1 MKGNPFA
8 VTTPEVMSADEIVKL
23 FVKADPDIQLNAPG
37 HLFVHG
43 HRGSGKSMAL
53 RLLSPDCQTIL
64 QNRPLNEHSFF
75 AVYATVKATEL
86 DIHEFSRIQDE
97 SSGFIL
103 AEHLLVTFFAGKL
116 FRCMLDMCLPDLS
129 TPTAFEQL
137 KNLVTYNVVR
147 RLKDEGLEVN
157 IFEEICAA
165 SDSKELLGK
174 IQTLLD
180 DVHIQTVRYLRRRGT
195 TQEFVAYD
203 GPLLGF
209 QDFLLPL
216 LRNLKTIKVL
226 PQGPVYLLVD
236 DADNLNLLQTL
247 VLNTWVSYRTTE
259 DVSLK
264 ISTQLRYKTYS
275 TTTGNR
281 IEIAHD
287 YAEVNAFSMFTGGNG
302 EKYANWVRAVV
313 EKRLLAYGIVEKT
326 ADQFFPPDEAQE
338 NAIREL
344 ANKRKAEWPE
354 SGTGARPGDDAYRYA
369 RPDYIKSLGGT
380 AKVTHTYRYAGFD
393 QLVHVSS
400 GIVRHFLESASRMYA
415 KQSTKDSLRSGIDSI
430 DEQEIDFIQPAVQD
444 DIVRALA
451 DELMEKE
458 FDKLLAES
466 DPITG
471 SRNVKCTID
480 DLKNLKTL
488 IKSLGGIFY
497 EVLISD
503 RSERRVLTFA
513 LSNTISDRVEKVIRL
528 GVENG
533 YFYESYVGSK
543 DGRSRTRRYV
553 LTRRIAPYFKLD
565 PTGFS
570 GYLFVTNELL
580 HLAIDDDIKA
590 IAYFR
595 SNRLNETP
603 NDQTSLFTG
612 EHHAE

>member
-1 MKGNPFA
+1 MKGNPFS
-8 VTTPEVMSADEIVKL
+8 VTTPETMSADEIVKL
-23 FVKADPDIQLNAPG
+23 FVQADPNIQLTSPG
-37 HLFVHG
+37 HLFVNG

-53 RLLSPDCQTIL
+53 RLLSPDCQTIV
-64 QNRPLNEHSFF
+64 QDRPLCEHPFF

-86 DIHEFSRIQDE
+86 DLHEFSRVQDE

-116 FRCMLDMCLPDLS
+116 FRSLLEMCSSELS
-129 TPTAFEQL
+129 MPPAFEQL
-137 KNLVTYNVVR
+137 RALVKNYINTPLN
-147 RLKDEGLEVN
+147 DEGLE
-157 IFEEICAA
+157 EEEFGEILEA
-165 SDSKELLGK
+165 SNSSELLVK
-174 IQTLLD
+174 VQTLLD
-180 DVHIQTVRYLRRRGT
+180 RIHIRTVRYLRKRGT
-195 TQEFVAYD
+195 TNEYIGYD

-216 LRNLKTIKVL
+216 LRNLKTVKVL
-226 PQGPVYLLVD
+226 PQGPVYLLID

-247 VLNTWVSYRTTE
+247 VLNTWVSYRTTG

-302 EKYANWVRAVV
+302 EKYSEWVRAIV
-313 EKRLLAYGIVEKT
+313 EKRLVAYGIVEKS
-326 ADQFFPPDEAQE
+326 ADQFFPLDEAQE
-338 NAIREL
+338 KAIRQMGD
-344 ANKRKAEWPE
+344 KRKLEWPE
-354 SGTGARPGDDAYRYA
+354 SGSGARPGDDAYRYA
-369 RPDYIKSLGGT
+369 RPDYIKSLGGS
-380 AKVTHTYRYAGFD
+380 AKASHTYRYAGFD

-415 KQSTKDSLRSGIDSI
+415 KQSSKDSLQSGGGATN
-430 DEQEIDFIQPAVQD
+430 EPKVEFIQPTIQD
-444 DIVRALA
+444 DVVRALA

-488 IKSLGGIFY
+488 IKSIGGIFY

-580 HLAIDDDIKA
+580 HIAIEDDAKA

-595 SNRLNETP
+595 RSRLNEKP
-603 NDQTSLFTG
+603 NDQVSLFPG
-612 EHHAE
+612 ENHAE

>member
-1 MKGNPFA
+1 MKGNPFS
-8 VTTPEVMSADEIVKL
+8 VTTPETMSADEIVKL
-23 FVKADPDIQLNAPG
+23 FVQADPNIQLTSPG

-53 RLLSPDCQTIL
+53 RLLSPDCQTIV
-64 QNRPLNEHSFF
+64 QGRPLCEHPFF

-86 DIHEFSRIQDE
+86 DLHEFSRVQDE

-103 AEHLLVTFFAGKL
+103 AEHLLATFFAGKL
-116 FRCMLDMCLPDLS
+116 FRSLLEMCSSELS
-129 TPTAFEQL
+129 TQPAFEQL
-137 KNLVTYNVVR
+137 RVLINNYIKTPLN
-147 RLKDEGLEVN
+147 DEGLE
-157 IFEEICAA
+157 EEEFGEILEA
-165 SDSKELLGK
+165 SNSSELLVK
-174 IQTLLD
+174 VQALLD
-180 DVHIQTVRYLRRRGT
+180 KIHIRTVRYLRKRGT
-195 TQEFVAYD
+195 TNEYIGYD

-216 LRNLKTIKVL
+216 LRNLKTVKVL
-226 PQGPVYLLVD
+226 PQGPVYLLID

-247 VLNTWVSYRTTE
+247 VLNTWVSYRTTG

-302 EKYANWVRAVV
+302 EKYSEWVRAVV
-313 EKRLLAYGIVEKT
+313 EKRLIAYGIVEKS

-338 NAIREL
+338 KAIRQMGD
-344 ANKRKAEWPE
+344 KRKLEWAE
-354 SGTGARPGDDAYRYA
+354 SGSGARPGDDAYRYA
-369 RPDYIKSLGGT
+369 RPDYIKSLGGS
-380 AKVTHTYRYAGFD
+380 AKASHTYRYAGFD

-415 KQSTKDSLRSGIDSI
+415 KQASKNSLQSGGGATSEPKI
-430 DEQEIDFIQPAVQD
+430 EFIQPTIQD
-444 DIVRALA
+444 DVVRALA

-488 IKSLGGIFY
+488 IKSIGGIFY

-580 HLAIDDDIKA
+580 HLAIEDDAKA
-590 IAYFR
+590 IAFFR
-595 SNRLNETP
+595 RNRLNETP
-603 NDQTSLFTG
+603 NDQASLFSG
-612 EHHAE
+612 EIHAE

>member
-8 VTTPEVMSADEIVKL
+8 VTTPEIMSADEIVKL
-23 FVKADPDIQLNAPG
+23 FVKADPDIQLTSPG

-53 RLLSPDCQTIL
+53 RLLSPDCQTIV
-64 QNRPLNEHSFF
+64 QNRPLQQHSFF

-86 DIHEFSRIQDE
+86 DLHEFSRIQDE

-116 FRCMLDMCLPDLS
+116 FRCLLDMCLPDL
-129 TPTAFEQL
+129 TTTNTFEQL
-137 KNLVTYNVVR
+137 KKLVTKNVVS
-147 RLKDEGLEVN
+147 RLKEEGLEAN
-157 IFEEICAA
+157 TFADILEA
-165 SDSKELLGK
+165 SESKSLLEK
-174 IQTLLD
+174 VQALLD
-180 DVHIQTVRYLRRRGT
+180 GVHIQTVRYLRRRGIT
-195 TQEFVAYD
+195 KDFVAYD

-216 LRNLKTIKVL
+216 LRNLKSVKVL
-226 PQGPVYLLVD
+226 PQGPVYLLID

-313 EKRLLAYGIVEKT
+313 EKRLVAYGIVEKS

-338 NAIREL
+338 QAIREM
-344 ANKRKAEWPE
+344 ADKIKGEWAE
-354 SGTGARPGDDAYRYA
+354 SGSGARPGDDAYRYA

-380 AKVTHTYRYAGFD
+380 AKASHNYRYAGFD

-400 GIVRHFLESASRMYA
+400 GIVRHFLEAASRMYA
-415 KQSTKDSLRSGIDSI
+415 KQSSRDSLRSGGDATG
-430 DEQEIDFIQPAVQD
+430 EQEIDFIQPTIQD

-466 DPITG
+466 DPVTG
-471 SRNVKCTID
+471 SRNVKCTIE

-503 RSERRVLTFA
+503 RSERRVLTFV

-580 HLAIDDDIKA
+580 HLAIEDDVKA

-595 SNRLNETP
+595 RNRLNETS
-603 NDQTSLFTG
+603 NDQASLFAG
-612 EHHAE
+612 ENHAE

>member
-8 VTTPEVMSADEIVKL
+8 VTTPETMSADEIVKL
-23 FVKADPDIQLNAPG
+23 FVQADPNIQLTTPG
-37 HLFVHG
+37 HLFVNG

-53 RLLSPDCQTIL
+53 RLLSPDCQKIV
-64 QNRPLNEHSFF
+64 QGRPLCEHPFF

-86 DIHEFSRIQDE
+86 DLHEFTRVQDE

-116 FRCMLDMCLPDLS
+116 FRSLLEMCISELS
-129 TPTAFEQL
+129 TKDSFEQL
-137 KNLVTYNVVR
+137 YTLIRQCVIYP
-147 RLKDEGLEVN
+147 LKDEGLEQ
-157 IFEEICAA
+157 EEFKEILEATY
-165 SDSKELLGK
+165 SSELLVK
-174 IQTLLD
+174 VQALLD
-180 DVHIQTVRYLRRRGT
+180 RIHIRTVRYLRKRGT
-195 TQEFVAYD
+195 TNEYIGYN

-216 LRNLKTIKVL
+216 LRNLKIVKSL
-226 PQGPVYLLVD
+226 PQGPIYLLID

-247 VLNTWVSYRTTE
+247 VVNTWVSYRTTD

-281 IEIAHD
+281 IENPHD

-302 EKYANWVRAVV
+302 ERYASWVRAVV
-313 EKRLLAYGIVEKT
+313 ERRLLAYGIT
-326 ADQFFPPDEAQE
+326 GQSADQFFPPDEVQE
-338 NAIREL
+338 QAIRDL
-344 ANKRKAEWPE
+344 ANKLKAEWAT
-354 SGTGARPGDDAYRYA
+354 SGSGSRPGDDAYRYA
-369 RPDYIKSLGGT
+369 RPDYIKSLGGST
-380 AKVTHTYRYAGFD
+380 KGTHNYRYAGFD

-415 KQSTKDSLRSGIDSI
+415 KQSSSDSLRAGSESLDKQDVIS
-430 DEQEIDFIQPAVQD
+430 IQPAIQD
-444 DIVRALA
+444 DVVRALA

-466 DPITG
+466 DPVTG

-497 EVLISD
+497 EVLISN

-513 LSNTISDRVEKVIRL
+513 LSNTISNRVEKIIRL

-570 GYLFVTNELL
+570 GYLFVTDELL
-580 HLAIDDDIKA
+580 HLAIDDDTKA

-595 SNRLNETP
+595 RNRLSGASS
-603 NDQTSLFTG
+603 DQTSLFTG
-612 EHHAE
+612 EAHAE